1 MRAALTPGPSP
12 ALRERGDLGCG
23 RGIVDRRRYRIATAT
38 LTSPLSSTL
47 VGEEA
52 AWGKVRAHHPPF
64 LSLGGSGRGKGE
76 GEGASSPPSSPAA
89 WERKGG

>member
-1 MRAALTPGPSP
+1 
-12 ALRERGDLGCG
+12 
-23 RGIVDRRRYRIATAT
+23 
-38 LTSPLSSTL
+38 
-47 VGEEA
+47 
-52 AWGKVRAHHPPF
+52 VRAHHPPF